1 MHDGIQ
7 SGSLAEKVKITTREE
22 RQDMTLTPSI
32 EKFISVWAEMAC
44 KWSVNR
50 TVAEVHA
57 LFYLSAEPLSAEDV
71 STALSV
77 SRSNVS
83 ASLRELEGLGL
94 ISPVHIR
101 GERRQYFETK
111 KNLWEAFR
119 IIVDD
124 HKRRVID
131 PAISVFHSCLE
142 EQERSDPE
150 DTHTLERMRD
160 VVFFFDTMIPLYD
173 QLRRLPNG
181 PIQNLFKVTA
191 TIRDILN

>member
-1 MHDGIQ
+1 MQFRG
-7 SGSLAEKVKITTREE
+7 LTEKMEHSARDEREY
-22 RQDMTLTPSI
+22 MTLTPSI

-71 STALSV
+71 STLLSV

-101 GERRQYFETK
+101 GERRQYFETR

-142 EQERSDPE
+142 EQERTLPE

-191 TIRDILN
+191 TIKDLLN

>member
-1 MHDGIQ
+1 LTEVI
-7 SGSLAEKVKITTREE
+7 KITASDE
-22 RQDMTLTPSI
+22 RNDMTLTPSV

-57 LFYLSAEPLSAEDV
+57 LFYFSAEPLSAEDI
-71 STALSV
+71 SSALSV

-94 ISPVHIR
+94 IRPVHFR
-101 GERRQYFETK
+101 GDRKQYFDAQ
-111 KNLWEAFR
+111 KNPWEAFR
-119 IIVDD
+119 VIVDD

-131 PAISVFHSCLE
+131 PAVDTFHNCLE
-142 EQERSDPE
+142 EQERTAPE
-150 DTHTLERMRD
+150 DVYTLERMRD
-160 VVFFFDTMIPLYD
+160 VVSLFDAIIPLYD

-181 PIQNLFKVTA
+181 PVQNLFKVTA
-191 TIRDILN
+191 TIKEILA